1 MVVARKC
8 EECGKPIDIGYIDVP
23 ALVGDPKVRPRTV
36 RLHSNGGCLKE
47 YQLKHPLPP
56 SCSTMKV

>member
-1 MVVARKC
+1 MAVARKC
-8 EECGKPIDIGYIDVP
+8 EERGMPIDIGYIDVKV
-23 ALVGDPKVRPRTV
+23 AVSAPKAPLRTA
-36 RLHSNGGCLKE
+36 RLHSNGGCLKK